1 MTYAE
6 LQAFVQ
12 SFSNRTDLNDL
23 LPTFVHMTEEAAE
36 SLRVRQMVKRVDE
49 TLAAGETFAD
59 APTDFLAERTIV
71 IGIHDLEFITPEAMD
86 VMQARDLAASRPTHY
101 TYVDGQFRFYPAADQ
116 AYTFTL
122 TYYGRIPPLTADT
135 SNWLIEQFPEVYRD
149 GCMVAVALKTRD
161 AEALAIYQGR
171 LDADLFKIT
180 ERFKDKVGK
189 PLRAAPMFMQKCRL
203 FTPVTA

>member
-6 LQAFVQ
+6 LQAFVL

-23 LPTFVHMTEEAAE
+23 LPTFVQMTEEAAE
-36 SLRVRQMVKRVDE
+36 SLRVRQMVKRADGA
-49 TLAAGETFAD
+49 LAAGETFAD

-71 IGIHDLEFITPEAMD
+71 IGIHDLEFVTPEAMD
-86 VMQARDLAASRPTHY
+86 VMLARDLAASRPTHY
-101 TYVDGQFRFYPAADQ
+101 TYVDGQFWFYPAADQ

-180 ERFKDKVGK
+180 ERFKDKIGK
-189 PLRAAPMFMQKCRL
+189 PLSAAPMFMQRVRL
-203 FTPVTA
+203 FTPVTN